1 MGGMGMGGGLGGWG
15 GGWGG
20 GGAFGGMG
28 GFGAMGGMMGGG
40 WGNSK
45 SRTRSFT
52 PSECPDIHS
61 FISENGLDDRCGETL
76 LRCSMEVQAAVMAR
90 GNCKDCRNPSSA
102 ILGRIKEIHSEGV
115 GHGEATEEEVEGFI
129 MEAMLDD
136 RASASLR
143 NSTPEVQRIVI
154 DRVTLAA
161 IKNPNSAVL
170 GRIKDAQRGVAAGGG
185 GGMIAV
191 QKFLMENPVDE
202 RAAQAL
208 QELPPNQQAHV
219 LARGSLRDA
228 QNPSSALLGRVRDA
242 KKNDNGGGKG
252 GMGGMGGMN
261 PMVMMMKGGMNPM
274 MGGMGGMGGFGGCGM
289 GGMGGMGGMAKSKG
303 AGGVMAFVAQNGL
316 DERAAESLMSAE
328 PSVQQAVL
336 ARGSLADARNPSS
349 ALLGRIRDAK
359 QALSGGGGG
368 IRSSPY

>member
-1 MGGMGMGGGLGGWG
+1 
-15 GGWGG
+15 
-20 GGAFGGMG
+20 
-28 GFGAMGGMMGGG
+28 
-40 WGNSK
+40 
-45 SRTRSFT
+45 
-52 PSECPDIHS
+52 
-61 FISENGLDDRCGETL
+61 
-76 LRCSMEVQAAVMAR
+76 
-90 GNCKDCRNPSSA
+90 
-102 ILGRIKEIHSEGV
+102 
-115 GHGEATEEEVEGFI
+115 

-154 DRVTLAA
+154 DRGTLSDT
-161 IKNPNSAVL
+161 KNPNSAVL

-252 GMGGMGGMN
+252 GMGGMGGMS
-261 PMVMMMKGGMNPM
+261 
-274 MGGMGGMGGFGGCGM
+274 GFGGCGM